1 MPETIIEDVFKEL
14 VEEHPLLDK
23 INFNYA
29 KYMTKWVLNDHT
41 LDTAVWG
48 ELNSEIT
55 KQITSAFKIVD
66 ITQNKLSAFAA
77 IPLDMLDLGPTFLDA
92 YIRAVLK
99 DAILCGLEK
108 AIVDGT
114 GKNQPI
120 GLTRDVSEDVSVSA
134 GVYPQKTPI
143 AVTSFTPAEYGKL
156 LAKMA
161 KNEKGRMRKFG
172 KVLLIC
178 NQEDYLTKIM
188 PATTVQNT
196 SGTYIN
202 NLFPFPTDVTI
213 SNELE
218 TGKAVIC
225 LPEEYFMCIG
235 GAKEGVITYSDEY
248 KFLEDMRYYKIKTYG
263 AGKAYDDT
271 VSILLDITGLNPAYI
286 TVNTDSAATQSTSSR
301 KAK

>member
-1 MPETIIEDVFKEL
+1 
-14 VEEHPLLDK
+14 
-23 INFNYA
+23 
-29 KYMTKWVLNDHT
+29 
-41 LDTAVWG
+41 
-48 ELNSEIT
+48 
-55 KQITSAFKIVD
+55 
-66 ITQNKLSAFAA
+66 
-77 IPLDMLDLGPTFLDA
+77 
-92 YIRAVLK
+92 
-99 DAILCGLEK
+99 
-108 AIVDGT
+108 
-114 GKNQPI
+114 
-120 GLTRDVSEDVSVSA
+120 
-134 GVYPQKTPI
+134 
-143 AVTSFTPAEYGKL
+143 
-156 LAKMA
+156 MA